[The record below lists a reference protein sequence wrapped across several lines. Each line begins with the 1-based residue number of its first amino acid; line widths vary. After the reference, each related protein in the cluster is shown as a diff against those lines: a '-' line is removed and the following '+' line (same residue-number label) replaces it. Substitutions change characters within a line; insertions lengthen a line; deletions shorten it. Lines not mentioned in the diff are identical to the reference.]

1 LPAAAGEVVVEVAYV
16 SVDPGT
22 RGWISEGGSYVSA
35 VPIGAVMRAFGVGR
49 VIESATDT
57 IAVGSIV
64 TGLLGV
70 QEYSR
75 LTADELTVHPGPDPD
90 PRLLG
95 ALGFAGIS
103 AYLGLFQ
110 VGRITPGDTVVVSG
124 AAGAVGSIAG
134 QIARIHG
141 CRVIGIAGGARK
153 CAWLTEELGFDAAI
167 DYKSDDVGH
176 TLDDL
181 APEGVDVY
189 YDNVGG
195 QLLEKVLDRIAIGA
209 RIVLSGTI
217 SQWEPGDWHGLTNHR
232 MLLVRRARMEGFL
245 VFDHPG
251 RYAEASEAIANWIE
265 QGELVA
271 REEIVKGG
279 VRAFPDALRGL
290 FSGENMGKRV
300 VEVSAA

>member
-1 LPAAAGEVVVEVAYV
+1 
-16 SVDPGT
+16 
-22 RGWISEGGSYVSA
+22 
-35 VPIGAVMRAFGVGR
+35 MRAFGVGR
-49 VIESATDT
+49 VIESAANT

-75 LTADELTVHPGPDPD
+75 IAADELTVHSGPNAD

-110 VGRITPGDTVVVSG
+110 VARILPGDTVLVSG
-124 AAGAVGSIAG
+124 AAGAVGSIVG

-153 CAWLTEELGFDAAI
+153 CAWLTDELGFDAAI
-167 DYKSDDVGH
+167 DYKSEDVGLALEH
-176 TLDDL
+176 L
-181 APEGVDVY
+181 APDGVDVY
-189 YDNVGG
+189 FDNVGG
-195 QLLEKVLDRIAIGA
+195 QLLEAVLDRIAIGA

-232 MLLVRRARMEGFL
+232 MLMVRRARMEGFL

-251 RYAEASEAIANWIE
+251 RYQEAREAIASWID

-271 REEIVKGG
+271 REDIVRGG

-290 FSGENMGKRV
+290 FAGENMGKRV
-300 VEVSAA
+300 VEVAGA